1 MKRISKFT
9 AACCF
14 LLLIFL
20 CCTVGIARTL
30 RKEEAR
36 GREEYYRQL
45 EQAYVE
51 QLREYL
57 NEAGYL
63 NSGIMLTR
71 TVTENGSRE
80 YQIAIHN
87 SGFDRLSEEEMQSL
101 LKELAAGVFVE
112 ENCSFQHLLTGNA

>member
-9 AACCF
+9 YACCL
-14 LLLIFL
+14 LLLISF
-20 CCTVGIARTL
+20 CCVAGVERTL
-30 RKEEAR
+30 GKEEER

-45 EQAYVE
+45 EREYVE

-57 NEAGYL
+57 NEAGFL

-80 YQIAIHN
+80 YQVAIHN
-87 SGFDRLSEEEMQSL
+87 SGFDRLSEEEKQIL
-101 LKELAAGVFVE
+101 LRELAAGVFVE